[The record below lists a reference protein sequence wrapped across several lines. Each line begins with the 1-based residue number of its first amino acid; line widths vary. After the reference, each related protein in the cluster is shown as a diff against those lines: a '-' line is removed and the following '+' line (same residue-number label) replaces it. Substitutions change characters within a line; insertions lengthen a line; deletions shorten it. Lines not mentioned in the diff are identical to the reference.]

1 MNKKIFSVEYE
12 IPGQSATYFQFQSK
26 QSLMDADVLL
36 FCPEF
41 YYNNYNI
48 GNETFQGK
56 INYDEDTSFKIL
68 EAIKHWE
75 KELVDFLKSGKNVFI
90 FLSKK
95 EEFFLHTGK
104 KEYSGTGK
112 NRKTTDIVDPHN
124 NYEFLPIDIGNIYQA
139 DGKHIEFS
147 GNIIFSNFYKTF
159 KSNLEYK
166 VYLEHHNQSEVIFT
180 GKDKSRVLGLIHQVE
195 KGHIIALP
203 YLSYNK
209 SQFTKHN
216 KSDGKKYW
224 NEKGVQFGNN
234 LINCLLDIDN
244 KLKTDI
250 EKTPTPIWV
259 KNDIFSSKNELK
271 LKQDIKDN
279 KKQIEKIN
287 DKNKLLNQKLTKDK
301 FLKDLLFETGKP
313 LEFAVIQALEI
324 LGYNAE
330 NYNDGT
336 LELDQVITSPEG
348 CRFIGE
354 CEGKDS
360 KDINITKF
368 RQLLESLSADF
379 ARDEVEEKAFG
390 ILFGNPERLKDISK
404 RTLDFTQKCKKGA
417 EREKI
422 ALVKTSDLFFVAKYL
437 KENKN
442 DKYKKTCRQAI
453 YDSLGKIVV
462 FPKSPLKSR

>member
-1 MNKKIFSVEYE
+1 
-12 IPGQSATYFQFQSK
+12 
-26 QSLMDADVLL
+26 MDADVLL

-41 YYNNYNI
+41 YYSS
-48 GNETFQGK
+48 NETFRGK

-68 EAIKHWE
+68 EDIKHWK
-75 KELVDFLKSGKNVFI
+75 KELVDFLKSGRNVFI
-90 FLSKK
+90 FLSEKK
-95 EEFFLHTGK
+95 EYFLHTG
-104 KEYSGTGK
+104 ERTYSGTGK
-112 NRKTTDIVDPHN
+112 NRKITNIVDSHN
-124 NYEFLPIDIGNIYQA
+124 NYEFLPIDIGNVYQA
-139 DGKHIEFS
+139 YGKHIEFS
-147 GNIIFSNFYKTF
+147 GNIILSNFYKTF
-159 KSNLEYK
+159 KSHLEYK

-180 GKDKSRVLGLIHQVE
+180 GKNKSRVLGLIHQVG

-203 YLSYNK
+203 YLCCNK
-209 SQFTKHN
+209 SQFIKHDN
-216 KSDGKKYW
+216 SDGKKYW

-244 KLKTDI
+244 KLTTDV
-250 EKTPTPIWV
+250 EKTPTPKWV

-279 KKQIEKIN
+279 KEQIENIN
-287 DKNKLLNQKLTKDK
+287 GKNKLLNQELIKEN
-301 FLKDLLFETGKP
+301 FLKDLLFETGKS
-313 LEFAVIQALEI
+313 LEFAVIQALKI
-324 LGYNAE
+324 LGYNAK

-348 CRFIGE
+348 YRFIGE

-368 RQLLESLSADF
+368 RQLLESLNADF
-379 ARDEVEEKAFG
+379 ARDEVEEKALG
-390 ILFGNPERLKDISK
+390 ILFGNPERLEDISK

-422 ALVKTSDLFFVAKYL
+422 ALVKTSDLFFVARYL
-437 KENKN
+437 KANKN

-453 YDSLGKIVV
+453 YDNLGKIVV
-462 FPKSPLKSR
+462 FPKVPDKMGV